1 MGRSGPVHLGPKP
14 YWPAYKWDW
23 AGLVRKVNQQAGQPV
38 GLIKIFQ
45 FHFFLIMCE
54 GSITSHMNAY
64 NTLVYDG
71 SFLCIF
77 LFSEKT

>member
-38 GLIKIFQ
+38 GLIKIFKKY
-45 FHFFLIMCE
+45 FNFIFLI
-54 GSITSHMNAY
+54 TYVKAVSHH
-64 NTLVYDG
+64 
-71 SFLCIF
+71 I
-77 LFSEKT
+77 